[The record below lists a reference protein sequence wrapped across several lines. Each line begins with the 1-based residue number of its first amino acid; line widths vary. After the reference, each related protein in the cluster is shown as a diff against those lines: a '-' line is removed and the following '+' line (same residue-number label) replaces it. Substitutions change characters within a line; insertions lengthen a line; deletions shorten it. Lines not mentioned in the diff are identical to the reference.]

1 MHLKKKQRNPFNDLI
16 CYSLDLTATN
26 ISAVGLQQF
35 ITTEADF
42 ELLSSRFKVGIKVPS
57 ITVTGN
63 YNVSGNVGG
72 LIPLHGKGK
81 LK

>member
-1 MHLKKKQRNPFNDLI
+1 MNQVLNLFQN
-16 CYSLDLTATN
+16 SLDLTATN
-26 ISAVGLQQF
+26 IRAVGLQEF

-42 ELLSSRFKVGIKVPS
+42 ELLGSRFKVGIRVPS